1 MNYEEIL
8 NKASD
13 VIAENDKQMSEWIN
27 SYTKYHDNGDE
38 NSATAC
44 WEQVRYYKA
53 MNDGI
58 YKLLKAME

>member
-27 SYTKYHDNGDE
+27 SYTKYHDNGNEDF
-38 NSATAC
+38 ATIC

-53 MNDGI
+53 MNEGI
-58 YKLLKAME
+58 YKLLETME